1 MSIVLKRTRNPVGGR
16 NVILNE
22 QLRHG
27 RVARGN
33 LTPTLSQN
41 RT

>member
-1 MSIVLKRTRNPVGGR
+1 M
-16 NVILNE
+16 
-22 QLRHG
+22 QLALIGFGLSLLSLYRY
-27 RVARGN
+27 RGN